1 MSFFQNPFLSEFRG
15 NWVLADRHHIPAFV
29 VPGNKGRGEEVVS
42 VWNQNP
48 PYNLS
53 GNDADGNTT
62 DTLVIRYALRGEH
75 NWATLSIDI
84 TAGAVSDLA
93 VTPQEIASALNA
105 NTTFAGFFQAVAA
118 PDRFGNTSGPALYRV
133 SIKQKKPITEFRFY
147 IVNGRAEEVLQF
159 NARAGV
165 AELPTYFDRHT
176 VDNAIARNFVDGQG
190 AIVDLDP
197 VANAVDAAVIDN
209 AVDAY
214 GRSLNFDSGTVRA
227 DWELL
232 EGRSGLFQ
240 FSSAS
245 SDATADSTSQTLVY
259 PAGAKAGDL
268 AKKTIIVVDSTAGIA
283 NTFEIPYTLT
293 SGDLITPP

>member
-1 MSFFQNPFLSEFRG
+1 MSFFQNPFMSEFRG
-15 NWVLADRHHIPAFV
+15 NWVLADRHHIPTFN

-53 GNDADGNTT
+53 GNDSDGDSA

-84 TAGAVSDLA
+84 TAGAASAAA
-93 VTPQEIASALNA
+93 VTPQEIATALNA
-105 NTTFAGFFQAVAA
+105 NTTFTGFFQAISS
-118 PDRFGNTSGPALYRV
+118 PDRFGNTSGPALYRL
-133 SIKQKKPITEFRFY
+133 SIKQRKPITEFRFY
-147 IVNGRAEEVLQF
+147 IVNGRAEEVLKF

-165 AELPTYFDRHT
+165 SEIPTYFARHT
-176 VDNAIARNFVDGQG
+176 VDNAIARTFEDGQG
-190 AIVDLDP
+190 AIIALDSTNNVD
-197 VANAVDAAVIDN
+197 VAVVNN

-214 GRSLNFDSGTVRA
+214 GRSLGLDGTAEKA

-240 FSSAS
+240 FTSAS
-245 SDATADSTSQTLVY
+245 SDATSDSSSQSIVY

-268 AKKTIIVVDSTAGIA
+268 ALKTISIVDSTAGTM
-283 NTFEIPYTLT
+283 NTFEIPYTLQ
-293 SGDLITPP
+293 SSDIITPP